1 MPDVVLESKTLGYDT
16 VTRKAA
22 FGNGTGTFTSLPSA
36 FGIEPA
42 PDDGYIYGRKMGEWV
57 RIVTPSEPAAATY
70 PDTSLAP
77 DFSIWY
83 DRVTNVTKIGLS
95 GVSWNESP
103 RIGMPE
109 APMDGGLYL
118 AVGQEWVKIDET
130 NSDITVLWHNPEIAE
145 GQVIDIVS
153 GQEMDPYSVLGTY
166 IRNEVQDNMPSTS
179 VGAITSV
186 AWSAT
191 DMPEG
196 LTIAAAT
203 GVISGTPTTPGT
215 YTTTLTVV
223 TNWGTDTE
231 TITINVYDS
240 ADFLPIITSGQEL
253 NLVAGVAMEPY
264 EVSGINV
271 RMPLSLSEILANN
284 DWHNLHKY
292 VKDNGV
298 ADFVIGT
305 EVLTHYTEPLGTN
318 AETVYD
324 LPAILVDK
332 GTAVI
337 KGGTEVPALYFM
349 SKYALPCTG
358 VHAAN
363 GAGLMLDNAEPSN
376 SEGNRKSHGNNRY
389 MHSAIRQWLNGTG
402 TDWWASQHTADAEP
416 DPDYVRRPGLLSCL
430 DASLVAELRAIK
442 VQVRTATVDG
452 DVTDAMYDKIF
463 LPSLEELNRTYSDA
477 TAIAA
482 AGIEGHAWQYWKDA
496 LSSTSLVGEAENA
509 NAIIYGLEDHTKAEY
524 VWTRSASHGHSS
536 DVWSV
541 HTDGSLY
548 KNYASYTSHRVAPA
562 WTILGI

>member
-1 MPDVVLESKTLGYDT
+1 MPDVVLGSKTLGYNPA
-16 VTRKAA
+16 TRKAA
-22 FGNGTGTFTSLPSA
+22 FGNGTDAFTALPRA

-42 PDDGYIYGRKMGEWV
+42 PNDGYIYGRKMGEWV
-57 RIVTPSEPAAATY
+57 RLSVPGEPSPAVYQDAY
-70 PDTSLAP
+70 ISPDTM
-77 DFSIWY
+77 IGY
-83 DRVTNVTKIGLS
+83 DREAHVTKIGLIGLPWS
-95 GVSWNESP
+95 SSP

-118 AVGQEWVKIDET
+118 AVGAQWVKIDET

-145 GQVIDIVS
+145 GQVIDIVL

-215 YTTTLTVV
+215 YTPTLTVV

-271 RMPLSLSEILANN
+271 RMLLSLPEILANN
-284 DWHNLHKY
+284 DWRNLHKY

-318 AETVYD
+318 AGTVYD

-337 KGGTEVPALYFM
+337 EDGTEVPALYFM
-349 SKYALPCTG
+349 SKYALPCIG
-358 VHAAN
+358 VHAAAN
-363 GAGLMLDNAEPSN
+363 AGLMFDNAEPSN
-376 SEGNRKSHGNNRY
+376 SDNNRRSNGNNRY

-402 TDWWASQHTADAEP
+402 TDWWASQHNADAA
-416 DPDYVRRPGLLSCL
+416 PDYVSRLGLLSCL

-442 VQVRTATVDG
+442 VQVQTANVDS
-452 DVTDAMYDKIF
+452 DVTDVMYDKIF
-463 LPSLEELNRTYSDA
+463 LPSLEELNRTYS
-477 TAIAA
+477 TASLVAG
-482 AGIEGHAWQYWKDA
+482 AGIEGHAWQHWKDV
-496 LSSTSLVGEAENA
+496 LSSTSLVGEAANA
-509 NAIIYGLEDHTKAEY
+509 DAIIYGLEDHTKAEY
-524 VWTRSASHGHSS
+524 VWTRSAHRSHSHH
-536 DVWSV
+536 VWSV
-541 HTDGSLY
+541 NTDGSIY
-548 KNYASYTSHRVAPA
+548 NYSADDAGCRVAPA

>member
-1 MPDVVLESKTLGYDT
+1 MPSSTVLPSYAIGYDRQT
-16 VTRKAA
+16 HQTK
-22 FGNGTGTFTSLPSA
+22 FGRSINMEWSELPQ
-36 FGIEPA
+36 
-42 PDDGYIYGRKMGEWV
+42 V
-57 RIVTPSEPAAATY
+57 
-70 PDTSLAP
+70 
-77 DFSIWY
+77 
-83 DRVTNVTKIGLS
+83 
-95 GVSWNESP
+95 
-103 RIGMPE
+103 GMPE

-215 YTTTLTVV
+215 YTPTLTVV

-271 RMPLSLSEILANN
+271 RMPLSLPEILANN

-332 GTAVI
+332 GTAI
-337 KGGTEVPALYFM
+337 IEDGTEVPALYFM

-358 VHAAN
+358 IHAAAN
-363 GAGLMLDNAEPSN
+363 AGLMFDNAEPSN
-376 SEGNRKSHGNNRY
+376 SDNSRKSNGNNRY

-402 TDWWASQHTADAEP
+402 TDWWASQHNADAA
-416 DPDYVRRPGLLSCL
+416 PDYVSRLGLLSCL

-442 VQVRTATVDG
+442 VQVQTANVDS
-452 DVTDAMYDKIF
+452 DVTDVMYDKIF
-463 LPSLEELNRTYSDA
+463 LPSLEELNRTHS
-477 TAIAA
+477 TASLVAD
-482 AGIEGHAWQYWKDA
+482 AGIEGHAWQHWKDV
-496 LSSTSLVGEAENA
+496 LSSTSLVGEAANA
-509 NAIIYGLEDHTKAEY
+509 DAIIYGLEDHTKAEY
-524 VWTRSASHGHSS
+524 VWTRSASRSNS
-536 DVWSV
+536 YNVWLV
-541 HTDGSLY
+541 NTDGSI
-548 KNYASYTSHRVAPA
+548 NADGAPHADCRVAPA

>member
-1 MPDVVLESKTLGYDT
+1 MPDVVLGSKTLGYNPA
-16 VTRKAA
+16 TRKAA
-22 FGNGTGTFTSLPSA
+22 FGNGTDAFTALPRA

-42 PDDGYIYGRKMGEWV
+42 PNDGYIYGRKMGEWV
-57 RIVTPSEPAAATY
+57 RISVPGEPSPAVYQDAY
-70 PDTSLAP
+70 ISPDTT
-77 DFSIWY
+77 IGY
-83 DRVTNVTKIGLS
+83 DREAHVTKIGLIGLPWS
-95 GVSWNESP
+95 SSP

-240 ADFLPIITSGQEL
+240 ADFLPIITSSQEL

-271 RMPLSLSEILANN
+271 RMPLSLPEILANN

-332 GTAVI
+332 GTAI
-337 KGGTEVPALYFM
+337 IEGGTEVPALYFM

-358 VHAAN
+358 VHAAAN
-363 GAGLMLDNAEPSN
+363 AGLMFDNAEPSN
-376 SEGNRKSHGNNRY
+376 SDGSRKSYGSNRY

-402 TDWWASQHTADAEP
+402 TDWWASQHTADAA
-416 DPDYVRRPGLLSCL
+416 PDYVSRPGLLSCL

-442 VQVRTATVDG
+442 VQVQTATVDG

-463 LPSLEELNRTYSDA
+463 LPSLEELNRTHSTA
-477 TAIAA
+477 AAIAE

-496 LSSTSLVGEAENA
+496 LSSTSLVGEAANA

-524 VWTRSASHGHSS
+524 VWARSANRSYSRY
-536 DVWSV
+536 VWRV
-541 HTDGSLY
+541 YADGSLSDGAG
-548 KNYASYTSHRVAPA
+548 NSSDRVAPA